1 MSPIVTI
8 SGGGI
13 IGNYISARLNK
24 NNIEAIVIEKSEYIS
39 HIDENIRTLTL
50 NSFSKKLIDNL
61 GISVKF
67 AEIKKINV
75 FDGEGSGKIDFTSE
89 EINEDNLS
97 YVVFYNELQSQLQE
111 SVLNQTIFGNQIKEL
126 NDVREQNYCTVLL
139 SNNEEI
145 HTKIIA
151 GCDGRNSKVAKLGLF
166 NEIRGDYKQ
175 TALTFTAKANFDDM
189 NSAYQ
194 IFSEKGIFAI
204 MPLPE
209 TMSGATHTIV
219 WSIDNKKLEGEN
231 AEDYI
236 NNNISYFENKL
247 NTEIKIHSK
256 ILSFNL
262 SNHYFKNYISG
273 SSVLIGD
280 AAHSIHPLAG
290 QGINLGF
297 ADADAF
303 CEEVIKAYEMSIEA
317 DRHLILKRYEI
328 RRKNMNLLMLKS
340 MDFFVNLFK
349 SNNLY
354 MKLLR
359 NIGLS
364 SVNKNQFLKRFF
376 INHAAGKNSL

>member
-1 MSPIVTI
+1 VSPIVTI

-111 SVLNQTIFGNQIKEL
+111 SVLNQTIFGSQIKEL
-126 NDVREQNYCTVLL
+126 NDDREQNYCTVLL
-139 SNNEEI
+139 SNNKEI

-175 TALTFTAKANFDDM
+175 TALTFTAKANFDDI

-219 WSIDNKKLEGEN
+219 WSIDNRKLEGEN

-236 NNNISYFENKL
+236 NKNISYFENKL

>member
-24 NNIEAIVIEKSEYIS
+24 NNIEAIVIEKSEHIS

-75 FDGEGSGKIDFTSE
+75 FDGEGSGKIDFSSE

-126 NDVREQNYCTVLL
+126 NDDREQNYCKVLL

-166 NEIRGDYKQ
+166 NEIKGDYKQ

-209 TMSGATHTIV
+209 TSSGATHTIV

-364 SVNKNQFLKRFF
+364 GVNKNQFLKRFF

>member
-13 IGNYISARLNK
+13 IGNYISSRLNK
-24 NNIEAIVIEKSEYIS
+24 NNIEAIVIEKSENIS
-39 HIDENIRTLTL
+39 YIDENIRTLTL
-50 NSFSKKLIDNL
+50 NSFSKKLIDDL

-75 FDGEGSGKIDFTSE
+75 FDGEGSGKIDFSSE

-126 NDVREQNYCTVLL
+126 NDDREQNYCTVLL

-175 TALTFTAKANFDDM
+175 TALTFTAKANFDDI

-236 NNNISYFENKL
+236 NKNISYFENKL

>member
-126 NDVREQNYCTVLL
+126 NDDREQNYCTVLL
-139 SNNEEI
+139 SNNEAI

-175 TALTFTAKANFDDM
+175 TALTFTAKANFDDI

-219 WSIDNKKLEGEN
+219 WSIDNRKLEGEN

-236 NNNISYFENKL
+236 NKNISYFENKL

-262 SNHYFKNYISG
+262 SNHYFKNYISR

>member
-24 NNIEAIVIEKSEYIS
+24 NNIETIVIEKSEYIS

-50 NSFSKKLIDNL
+50 NSFSKKLIDDL

-75 FDGEGSGKIDFTSE
+75 FDGEGSGKIDFSSE

-126 NDVREQNYCTVLL
+126 NDDREQNYCTVLL

-175 TALTFTAKANFDDM
+175 TALTFTAKANFDDI

-364 SVNKNQFLKRFF
+364 GVNKNQFLKRFF

>member
-1 MSPIVTI
+1 VSPIVTI

-24 NNIEAIVIEKSEYIS
+24 NNIEAIVIEKSEHIS

-75 FDGEGSGKIDFTSE
+75 FDGEGSGKIDFSSE

>member
-24 NNIEAIVIEKSEYIS
+24 NNIEAIVIEKSEPTS

-75 FDGEGSGKIDFTSE
+75 FDGEGSGKIDFSSE

-219 WSIDNKKLEGEN
+219 WSIDDKKLEGEN

-364 SVNKNQFLKRFF
+364 GVNKNQFLKRFF

>member
-24 NNIEAIVIEKSEYIS
+24 NNIEAIVIEKSEHIS

-50 NSFSKKLIDNL
+50 NSFSKKLIDDL
-61 GISVKF
+61 GISVEF

-75 FDGEGSGKIDFTSE
+75 FDGEGSGKIDFSSE

-97 YVVFYNELQSQLQE
+97 YVVSYNELQSQLQE

-126 NDVREQNYCTVLL
+126 NDDREQNYCTVLL

-151 GCDGRNSKVAKLGLF
+151 GCDGRNSNVAKLGLF

-175 TALTFTAKANFDDM
+175 TALTFTAKANFDDI

-236 NNNISYFENKL
+236 NKNISYFENKL

>member
-24 NNIEAIVIEKSEYIS
+24 NNIETIVIEKSEYIS

-50 NSFSKKLIDNL
+50 NSFSKKLIDDL

-75 FDGEGSGKIDFTSE
+75 FDGEGSGKIDFSSE

-126 NDVREQNYCTVLL
+126 NDDREQNYCTVLL

-166 NEIRGDYKQ
+166 NEIKGDYKQ

-209 TMSGATHTIV
+209 TSSGATHTIV

-364 SVNKNQFLKRFF
+364 GVNKNQFLKRFF

>member
-24 NNIEAIVIEKSEYIS
+24 NNIEAIVIEKSEHIS

-75 FDGEGSGKIDFTSE
+75 FDGEGSGKIDFSSE

-126 NDVREQNYCTVLL
+126 NDVSEQNYCTVLL

-175 TALTFTAKANFDDM
+175 TALTFTAEANFDDM

>member
-24 NNIEAIVIEKSEYIS
+24 NNIEAIVIEKSEHIS

-50 NSFSKKLIDNL
+50 NSFSKKLIDDL

-75 FDGEGSGKIDFTSE
+75 FDGEGSGKIDFSSE

-126 NDVREQNYCTVLL
+126 NDDREQNYCTVLL

-151 GCDGRNSKVAKLGLF
+151 GCDGRNSNVAKLGLF

-209 TMSGATHTIV
+209 TSSGATHTIV

-364 SVNKNQFLKRFF
+364 GVNKNQFLKRFF

>member
-24 NNIEAIVIEKSEYIS
+24 NNIETIVIEKSEHIS

-75 FDGEGSGKIDFTSE
+75 FDGEGSGKIDFSSE

-166 NEIRGDYKQ
+166 NEIKGDYKQ
-175 TALTFTAKANFDDM
+175 TALTFTAKANFDDI

-364 SVNKNQFLKRFF
+364 GVNKNQFLKRFF

>member
-24 NNIEAIVIEKSEYIS
+24 NNIEAIVIEKSEHIS

-75 FDGEGSGKIDFTSE
+75 FDGEGSGKIDFSSE

-126 NDVREQNYCTVLL
+126 NDDREQNYCTVLL

-166 NEIRGDYKQ
+166 NEIKGDYKQ

-209 TMSGATHTIV
+209 TTSGATHTIV

-256 ILSFNL
+256 ILSFTL

>member
-24 NNIEAIVIEKSEYIS
+24 NNIETIVIEKSEYIS

-50 NSFSKKLIDNL
+50 NSFSKKLIDDL

-75 FDGEGSGKIDFTSE
+75 FDGEGSGKIDFSSE

-126 NDVREQNYCTVLL
+126 NDDREQNHCKVLL

-209 TMSGATHTIV
+209 TTSGATHTIV

-364 SVNKNQFLKRFF
+364 GVNKNQFLKRFF

>member
-1 MSPIVTI
+1 VSPIVTI

-24 NNIEAIVIEKSEYIS
+24 NNIEAIVIEKSEHIS

-50 NSFSKKLIDNL
+50 NSFSKKLVDNL

-75 FDGEGSGKIDFTSE
+75 FDGEGSGKIDFSSE

-126 NDVREQNYCTVLL
+126 NDDREQNYCTVLL

>member
-1 MSPIVTI
+1 VSPIVTI

-24 NNIEAIVIEKSEYIS
+24 NNIEAIVIEKSEHIS

-75 FDGEGSGKIDFTSE
+75 FDGEGSGKIDFSSE

-126 NDVREQNYCTVLL
+126 NDDREQNYCTVLL

-166 NEIRGDYKQ
+166 NEIKGDYKQ

-209 TMSGATHTIV
+209 TTSGATHTIV

-236 NNNISYFENKL
+236 NKNISYFENKL

-273 SSVLIGD
+273 ASVLIGD

-364 SVNKNQFLKRFF
+364 GVNKNQFLKRFF

>member
-24 NNIEAIVIEKSEYIS
+24 NNIEAIVIEKSEHIS

-50 NSFSKKLIDNL
+50 NSFSKKLIDDL

-75 FDGEGSGKIDFTSE
+75 FDGEGSGKIDFSSE

-111 SVLNQTIFGNQIKEL
+111 SVLTQTIFGNQIKEL
-126 NDVREQNYCTVLL
+126 NDDREQNYCTVLL

-151 GCDGRNSKVAKLGLF
+151 GCDGRNSNVAKLGLF
-166 NEIRGDYKQ
+166 NETKGDYKQ
-175 TALTFTAKANFDDM
+175 TALTFTAKANLDDI

-209 TMSGATHTIV
+209 TTSGATHTIV

-364 SVNKNQFLKRFF
+364 GVNKNQFLKRFF

>member
-24 NNIEAIVIEKSEYIS
+24 NNIEAIVIEKSENIS
-39 HIDENIRTLTL
+39 YIDENIRTLTL
-50 NSFSKKLIDNL
+50 NSFSKKLIDDL

-67 AEIKKINV
+67 AEIKKIKV
-75 FDGEGSGKIDFTSE
+75 FDGEGSGKIDFSSE

-126 NDVREQNYCTVLL
+126 NDDREQNYCTVLL

-175 TALTFTAKANFDDM
+175 TALTFTAKANFDDI

-209 TMSGATHTIV
+209 TISGATHTIV

-231 AEDYI
+231 AENYI
-236 NNNISYFENKL
+236 NKNISYFENKL
-247 NTEIKIHSK
+247 DTEIKIHSK

-262 SNHYFKNYISG
+262 SNHYFENYIFG

>member
-24 NNIEAIVIEKSEYIS
+24 NNIEAIVIEKSEHIS

-50 NSFSKKLIDNL
+50 NSFSKKLIDDL

-75 FDGEGSGKIDFTSE
+75 FDGEGSGKIDFSSE

-126 NDVREQNYCTVLL
+126 NDDREQNYCTVLL

-166 NEIRGDYKQ
+166 NEIKGDYKQ

-209 TMSGATHTIV
+209 TTSGATHTIV

-364 SVNKNQFLKRFF
+364 SINKNQFLKRFF

>member
-24 NNIEAIVIEKSEYIS
+24 NNIEAIVIEKSEHIS

-75 FDGEGSGKIDFTSE
+75 FDGEGSGKIDFSSE

-126 NDVREQNYCTVLL
+126 NDDREQNYCTVLL

-166 NEIRGDYKQ
+166 NEIKGDYKQ

>member
-24 NNIEAIVIEKSEYIS
+24 NNIEAIVIEKSEHIS

-126 NDVREQNYCTVLL
+126 NDDREQNYCTVLL

-166 NEIRGDYKQ
+166 NEIKGDYKQ

-219 WSIDNKKLEGEN
+219 WSIDNRKLEGEN

-236 NNNISYFENKL
+236 NKNISYFENKL

>member
-24 NNIEAIVIEKSEYIS
+24 NNIEAIVIEKSEHIS

-75 FDGEGSGKIDFTSE
+75 FDGEGSGKIDFSSE

-126 NDVREQNYCTVLL
+126 NDDREQNYCTVLL

-175 TALTFTAKANFDDM
+175 TALTFTAEANFDDM

-209 TMSGATHTIV
+209 TMTGATHTIV

-231 AEDYI
+231 AGDYI
-236 NNNISYFENKL
+236 NKNISYFENKL

>member
-13 IGNYISARLNK
+13 IGNYISSRLNK
-24 NNIEAIVIEKSEYIS
+24 NNIEAIVIEKSENIS
-39 HIDENIRTLTL
+39 YIDENIRTLTL
-50 NSFSKKLIDNL
+50 NSFSKKLIDDL

-75 FDGEGSGKIDFTSE
+75 FDGEGSGKIDFSSE

-126 NDVREQNYCTVLL
+126 NDDREQNYCTVLL

-175 TALTFTAKANFDDM
+175 TALTFTAKANFDDI

>member
-1 MSPIVTI
+1 MSPIITI

-24 NNIEAIVIEKSEYIS
+24 NNIEAIVIEKSEHIS

-75 FDGEGSGKIDFTSE
+75 FDGEGSGKIDFSSE

-175 TALTFTAKANFDDM
+175 TALTFTAKANFDDI

-219 WSIDNKKLEGEN
+219 WSIDNRKLEGEN

-236 NNNISYFENKL
+236 NKNISYFENKL

>member
-24 NNIEAIVIEKSEYIS
+24 NNIEAIVIEKSENIS
-39 HIDENIRTLTL
+39 YIDENIRTLTL
-50 NSFSKKLIDNL
+50 NSFSKKLIDDL

-67 AEIKKINV
+67 AEIKKIKV
-75 FDGEGSGKIDFTSE
+75 FDGEGSGKIDFSSE

-126 NDVREQNYCTVLL
+126 NDDREQNYCTVLL

-175 TALTFTAKANFDDM
+175 TALTFTAKANFDDI

-219 WSIDNKKLEGEN
+219 WSIDDKKLEGEN

>member
-24 NNIEAIVIEKSEYIS
+24 NNIEAIVIEKSEHIS

-75 FDGEGSGKIDFTSE
+75 FDGEGSGKIDFSSE

-126 NDVREQNYCTVLL
+126 KDVSEQNYCTVLL

-317 DRHLILKRYEI
+317 DWHLILKRYEI

>member
-75 FDGEGSGKIDFTSE
+75 FDGEGSGKIDFSSE

-126 NDVREQNYCTVLL
+126 NDDREQNYCTVLL

-166 NEIRGDYKQ
+166 NEIKGDYKQ

-219 WSIDNKKLEGEN
+219 WSIDDKKLEGEN

-364 SVNKNQFLKRFF
+364 GVNKNQFLKRFF

>member
-24 NNIEAIVIEKSEYIS
+24 NNIEAIVIEKSEHIS

-75 FDGEGSGKIDFTSE
+75 FDGEGSGKIDFSSE

-126 NDVREQNYCTVLL
+126 NDDREQNYCTVLL

-166 NEIRGDYKQ
+166 NEIKGDYKQ

-209 TMSGATHTIV
+209 TTSGATHTIV

>member
-24 NNIEAIVIEKSEYIS
+24 NNIEAIVIEKSEHIS

-75 FDGEGSGKIDFTSE
+75 FDGEGSGKIDFSSE

-126 NDVREQNYCTVLL
+126 NDDREQNYCTVLL

-166 NEIRGDYKQ
+166 NEITGDYKQ
-175 TALTFTAKANFDDM
+175 TALTFTAKANFDDI

>member
-24 NNIEAIVIEKSEYIS
+24 NNIEAIVIEKSEHIS

-50 NSFSKKLIDNL
+50 NSFSKKLIDDL

-67 AEIKKINV
+67 AEIKKIKV
-75 FDGEGSGKIDFTSE
+75 FDGEGSGKIDFSSE

-126 NDVREQNYCTVLL
+126 NDDREQNYCTVLL
-139 SNNEEI
+139 SNNEAI

-166 NEIRGDYKQ
+166 NEMKGDYKQ

-209 TMSGATHTIV
+209 TSSGVTHTIV

>member
-13 IGNYISARLNK
+13 IGNYISAKLNK

-75 FDGEGSGKIDFTSE
+75 FDGEGSGKIDFSSE

-126 NDVREQNYCTVLL
+126 NDDREQNYCTVLL
-139 SNNEEI
+139 SNNEAI

-151 GCDGRNSKVAKLGLF
+151 GCDGRNSNVAKLGLF

-175 TALTFTAKANFDDM
+175 TALTFTANANFDDM

-219 WSIDNKKLEGEN
+219 WSIDDKKLEGEN

-236 NNNISYFENKL
+236 NKNISYFENKL

-364 SVNKNQFLKRFF
+364 GVNKNQFLKRFF

>member
-24 NNIEAIVIEKSEYIS
+24 NNIEAIVIEKSEHIS

-175 TALTFTAKANFDDM
+175 TALTFTAKANFDDI

-364 SVNKNQFLKRFF
+364 GVNKNQFLKRFF

>member
-24 NNIEAIVIEKSEYIS
+24 NNIEAIVIEKSEHIS

-75 FDGEGSGKIDFTSE
+75 FDGEGSGKIDFSSE

-236 NNNISYFENKL
+236 NKNISYFENKL

>member
-24 NNIEAIVIEKSEYIS
+24 NNIEAIVIEKSENIS
-39 HIDENIRTLTL
+39 YIDENIRTLTL

-75 FDGEGSGKIDFTSE
+75 FDGEGSGKIDFSSE

-209 TMSGATHTIV
+209 TTSGATHTIV

>member
-24 NNIEAIVIEKSEYIS
+24 NNIEAIVIEKSEHIS

-75 FDGEGSGKIDFTSE
+75 FDGEGSGKIDFSSE

-126 NDVREQNYCTVLL
+126 NDDREQNYCTVLL

-151 GCDGRNSKVAKLGLF
+151 GCDGRNSNVAKLGLF
-166 NEIRGDYKQ
+166 NETRGDYEQ
-175 TALTFTAKANFDDM
+175 TALTFTAKANFDDI

-364 SVNKNQFLKRFF
+364 GVNKNQFLKRFF